1 MSENSLWVTPTVKS
15 GKGFDDF
22 QARCG
27 AYFDTFRISST
38 DADKDFRWGSNVKA
52 VDGLTLGHFQ
62 FNAGWSLAQ
71 TDEKRGLNLLIPR
84 NGGYE
89 ATLDKRHVS
98 VRPGRLMLARTQQF
112 RRIRMESNAMCP
124 GIALFFDDAAVTK
137 VLSSLAEDMA
147 ADYLDIQ
154 PVIEL
159 SSKLGAALSGI
170 AQFLEQGAFA
180 QHSLQDS
187 PKAAA
192 LLIEAA
198 LTFIFENVPHR
209 GSERIPGRVPLVAPR
224 HVGDAVDFM
233 RANLHQPLTMAMIA
247 EATGVGVRS
256 LQAAFRHFYGTT
268 PMAHLRKLR
277 LEAVHEE
284 LSSPVNRLSVSEV
297 AWKWGFLHMSRFA
310 AQYRAA
316 YGIKPSDT
324 MARAQRLL
332 Q

>member
-1 MSENSLWVTPTVKS
+1 MSESSLLSAPHTQA
-15 GKGFDDF
+15 GRGFDEF

-27 AYFDTFRISST
+27 AYFDTFRISSVV
-38 DADKDFRWGSNVKA
+38 ANNDFRWCSNVKT
-52 VDGLTLGHFQ
+52 VEGLTLGRIK
-62 FNAGWSLAQ
+62 FNAGWSMAQ

-89 ATLDKRHVS
+89 ATLDKRQVS
-98 VRPGRLMLARTQQF
+98 VRPGKLLLARTQQF
-112 RRIRMESNAMCP
+112 RRIKIESNEMRP
-124 GIALFFDDAAVTK
+124 GIALFFDDSAVTK

-147 ADYLDIQ
+147 VDCLDIQ
-154 PVIEL
+154 PVLEL
-159 SSKLGAALSGI
+159 SSQLGTALSGV
-170 AQFLEQGAFA
+170 AQFLERGAFLE
-180 QHSLQDS
+180 QSLQSS

-209 GSERIPGRVPLVAPR
+209 GSERIPCQVPLVAPR
-224 HVGDAVDFM
+224 HVQEAVDFM
-233 RANLHQPLTMAMIA
+233 RANLHQPLTMAEIA

-284 LSSPVNRLSVSEV
+284 LSSPVNRLSVGEV
-297 AWKWGFLHMSRFA
+297 ALKWGFLHMSRFA

-316 YGIKPSDT
+316 YGTYPSDT
-324 MARAQRLL
+324 MAKAQRLL
-332 Q
+332 